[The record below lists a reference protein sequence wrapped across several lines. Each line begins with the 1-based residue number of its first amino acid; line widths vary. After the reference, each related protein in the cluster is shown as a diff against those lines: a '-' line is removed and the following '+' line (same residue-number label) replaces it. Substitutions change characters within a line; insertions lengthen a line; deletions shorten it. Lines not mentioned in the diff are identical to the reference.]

1 VTTLS
6 ERGSRLIV
14 GRPSRALQA
23 LPFTA
28 LMLDISAVVLATSAA
43 VVGRTELRFFPEY
56 VGVSTVANEVAPYL
70 GFGWIA
76 MIAVMGGYRATVF
89 GEGTDEYRLIARAS
103 TYALALVGVSCYLL
117 KFQLSRGF
125 FVLVALIGMTL
136 LLLGRWG
143 LRRAL
148 HLARTRGS
156 LLQRAVIA
164 GGETQIDDV
173 ATVLRRELW
182 LGYHLV
188 GALTP
193 GGVAGTETYSGIP
206 ILGDANCH
214 EDLTSLEGVEVL
226 FFTGGTQRSADELR
240 RVVWDLEEHD
250 IQLVMAPAMTG
261 FSAERVRTRPVG
273 GLPLIH
279 MESPRYEFAGRWLKR
294 TFDVVGSSALILAC
308 APLLALAALQ
318 VKLHDR
324 GPVFFRQTRV
334 GKDGTEFGCFKFR
347 TMVVGAEAMVA
358 RLQAEQG
365 VDALLFKMKD
375 DPRIT
380 KPGRWLRR
388 FSVDELP
395 QLFNVLFGDMS
406 LVGPRPQVPREVALY
421 DDALRRRLHVRP
433 GMTGL
438 WQVSGRNDLS
448 LEDSARLDLY
458 YIDNWSM
465 SQDLAILSRTLGAVL
480 GSRGAY

>member
-1 VTTLS
+1 MTTLS

-14 GRPSRALQA
+14 GSPSRALQA
-23 LPFTA
+23 LPYTA
-28 LMLDISAVVLATSAA
+28 FVIDTVAIVVATVAA
-43 VVGRTELRFFPEY
+43 VIGRAQLDFFHDSAD
-56 VGVSTVANEVAPYL
+56 VSSMANDVAPYL
-70 GFGWIA
+70 GLGWIA
-76 MIAVMGGYRATVF
+76 MIFLMGGYRSAVF
-89 GEGTDEYRLIARAS
+89 GEGPDEYKLITRAS
-103 TYALALVGVSCYLL
+103 FYAIALVGVSCFLL

-125 FVLVALIGMTL
+125 FVLVALIGTVL

-148 HLARTRGS
+148 HAARSRGS

-164 GGETQIDDV
+164 GGEAQIDDI
-173 ATVLRRELW
+173 AAVLRRETW

-188 GALTP
+188 GALAP
-193 GGVAGTETYSGIP
+193 GGVAGTETASGIP
-206 ILGDANCH
+206 ILGDANSH
-214 EDLTSLEGVEVL
+214 VDLTSLEGVEVL
-226 FFTGGTQRSADELR
+226 FFTGGTQRTAADLR
-240 RVVWDLEEHD
+240 RVVWDLERHD

-294 TFDVVGSSALILAC
+294 SFDVAGSALLILAC

-334 GKDGTEFGCFKFR
+334 GKDGAEFGCFKFR
-347 TMVVGAEAMVA
+347 TMVVDAEAMVA
-358 RLQAEQG
+358 QLQAEQG

-380 KPGRWLRR
+380 RPGRWLRR

-448 LEDSARLDLY
+448 VEESARLDLY

-465 SQDLAILSRTLGAVL
+465 TQDLTILGRTLGAVL